1 MNMSKYD
8 IKCIEDEIISR
19 LDKGEKVYIDS
30 GAANDSITSYS
41 IKKYKIYSWQDY
53 EEREV
58 TFTTTAYI
66 FPEKIRLSIWD
77 RVDTEEFKGKLF
89 VHVR

>member
-1 MNMSKYD
+1 MSMSKYD

-41 IKKYKIYSWQDY
+41 IKKYKTYSWQ
-53 EEREV
+53 
-58 TFTTTAYI
+58 
-66 FPEKIRLSIWD
+66 L
-77 RVDTEEFKGKLF
+77 
-89 VHVR
+89 